1 MSIEQWM
8 CDYTIDNNGDL
19 QRLKKNV
26 DILAKTIF
34 KNQGL
39 DLPASS
45 GYLLSEVF
53 VDS

>member
-1 MSIEQWM
+1 M

>member
-1 MSIEQWM
+1 M
-8 CDYTIDNNGDL
+8 CNYTIDNNGDL

-26 DILAKTIF
+26 HILMETIF

-45 GYLLSEVF
+45 GYLLSEVL